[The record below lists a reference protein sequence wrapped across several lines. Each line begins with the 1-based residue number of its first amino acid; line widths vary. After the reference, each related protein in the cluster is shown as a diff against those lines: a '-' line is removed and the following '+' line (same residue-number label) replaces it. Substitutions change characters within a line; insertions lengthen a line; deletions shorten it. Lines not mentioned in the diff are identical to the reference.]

1 MINKIWRIFIM
12 KVIVTK
18 DYAEMSAKAAEI
30 MAEVIKNKPDCVLGL
45 ATGSTPIGM
54 YDCLVDMYNAKELDF
69 SAARSVNLDEYY
81 PITPDND
88 QSYRYFMNEHLFDRV
103 NIDKAKTAV
112 PDGTAKDV
120 EEFCRAYE
128 ANIDALGGIDVQVL
142 GIGRNGHI
150 GFNEPADELIR
161 GTHLTALTPD
171 TIEANARFFASE
183 NDVPKHALTMGI
195 QSVFKARKILL
206 LANGKNKAEAIKAML
221 QGNVTTSCPAT
232 LLCLHPDVTVICDED
247 AYSLV

>member
-1 MINKIWRIFIM
+1 M
-12 KVIVTK
+12 KVIVAK
-18 DYAEMSAKAAEI
+18 NYEEMSAKAADI
-30 MAEVIKNKPDCVLGL
+30 MAEVIKAKPDCVLGL

-54 YDCLVDMYNAKELDF
+54 YDCLVEKYNNKEIDF
-69 SAARSVNLDEYY
+69 SAVRSVNLDEYY

-103 NIDKAKTAV
+103 NIDKANTSV
-112 PDGTAKDV
+112 PDGTAENV

-128 ANIDALGGIDVQVL
+128 EKMDALGGVDVQVL

-150 GFNEPADELIR
+150 GFNEPDSELLR
-161 GTHLTALTPD
+161 YTHLTALTPD
-171 TIEANARFFASE
+171 TIAANARFFASE

-195 QSVFKARKILL
+195 QSVFKARKIIL
-206 LANGKNKAEAIKAML
+206 LANGKGKAQAVKAML
-221 QGNVTTSCPAT
+221 QGNITTACPAT